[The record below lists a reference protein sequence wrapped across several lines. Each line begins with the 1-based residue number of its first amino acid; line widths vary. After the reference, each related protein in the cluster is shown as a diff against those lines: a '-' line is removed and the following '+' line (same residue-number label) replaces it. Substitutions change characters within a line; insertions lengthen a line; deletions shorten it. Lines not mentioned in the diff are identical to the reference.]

1 MSFRASPMLLMLLL
15 SAVCQNEKCMGEM
28 EKPEREK
35 NKEWLPSTISMK
47 KMATFIARR
56 TILSLNLATFSSK
69 SRSIPVV
76 NRCVCLPYKHYQL
89 VRQCSSIKEGNI
101 PQNQEASPD
110 LELSDSCVKVRLSN
124 LHAV

>member
-1 MSFRASPMLLMLLL
+1 MKWR
-15 SAVCQNEKCMGEM
+15 

-35 NKEWLPSTISMK
+35 NKEWLPSTIGMRE
-47 KMATFIARR
+47 KMATFFARR
-56 TILSLNLATFSSK
+56 TVLSLNLATFSRK
-69 SRSIPVV
+69 YRLIPVV
-76 NRCVCLPYKHYQL
+76 SRCVCLPYKYYQL
-89 VRQCSSIKEGNI
+89 FRQCSSIKEGSI

>member
-1 MSFRASPMLLMLLL
+1 MRNAGR
-15 SAVCQNEKCMGEM
+15 NGKTGKGEKARSGYQA
-28 EKPEREK
+28 K
-35 NKEWLPSTISMK
+35 LALK

-89 VRQCSSIKEGNI
+89 FRQCSSIKEGNI

>member
-1 MSFRASPMLLMLLL
+1 
-15 SAVCQNEKCMGEM
+15 MGEM

-89 VRQCSSIKEGNI
+89 VRQCSSIKEENI

>member
-1 MSFRASPMLLMLLL
+1 MRNAW
-15 SAVCQNEKCMGEM
+15 EKW
-28 EKPEREK
+28 K
-35 NKEWLPSTISMK
+35 NRKGRKTRSGYQAQLVMK

>member
-1 MSFRASPMLLMLLL
+1 MKWR
-15 SAVCQNEKCMGEM
+15 

-35 NKEWLPSTISMK
+35 NKEWLPSTIGM
-47 KMATFIARR
+47 RENGDVLCR
-56 TILSLNLATFSSK
+56 TVLSLNLATFSRK
-69 SRSIPVV
+69 YRLIPVV
-76 NRCVCLPYKHYQL
+76 SRCVCLPYKYYQL
-89 VRQCSSIKEGNI
+89 FRQCSSIKEGSI